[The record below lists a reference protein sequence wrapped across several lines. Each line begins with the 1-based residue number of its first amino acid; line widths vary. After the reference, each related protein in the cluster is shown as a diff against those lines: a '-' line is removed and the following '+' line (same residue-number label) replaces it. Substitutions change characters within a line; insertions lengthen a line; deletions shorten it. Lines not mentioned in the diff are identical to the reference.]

1 MITKPFGN
9 SQLPLLSFGAMRLP
23 TKENGQIDEGKVE
36 EMVAY
41 AMAHGVNYFDTAHPY
56 HEGMSEVVM
65 GRVLSHYP
73 RESYYLATKYPG
85 HQLAERYDVAAVFEE
100 QLKKC
105 GVDYF
110 DFYLLHNVCET
121 SLDTYLDPKWN
132 IIPYLLEQKKQ
143 GRIRHLGFST
153 HGLLPNMKAF
163 LEIWGHEMEFCQI
176 QLNYLDW
183 TLQKGKEKYELLK
196 AYHIPVWVMEP
207 VRGGA
212 LARLTSEQA
221 KVLTDMRPHESVVSW
236 AFRFLMGLDEVK
248 VILSGMSNIDQVK
261 QNISTFETN
270 APLSEEETAQLLAMA
285 ESLKSSIPC
294 TACGYC
300 KDKCPMKLDIPMFL
314 ATWNDIRVFPSL
326 NAAMRVELLPESQK
340 PDVCVGCGACT
351 RICPQKID
359 IPTELARFAEKL
371 EAMPKWADI
380 SKAREEKAKQ
390 MRTQS

>member
-326 NAAMRVELLPESQK
+326 NAAIRVELLPESQK